1 MYGTVDKQ
9 VEIYKVPLKSD
20 AIDDFEMELQCIN
33 TEKPVL
39 TYLPNPRIPE
49 LKLKNSRIRRL
60 VFSDEAATAE
70 KLPIHGI
77 LELVP
82 EVPMGKVIHYNPHQP
97 VIPDQ
102 AESTK
107 MRIVAKPRHPGG
119 PYILGATFQKHVN
132 QYAEKYPATTDEM
145 LKNTYADDV
154 QSGGRQKEELLTFKE
169 EAIKIMAE
177 GGFQLQKWHINIPK
191 VEAPLSASGNALAST
206 VSPAYGKILEVPWS
220 KTENRLK
227 VGFMKQMKE
236 ANDNK
241 LTKRKMLSTI
251 NGIFDLLRISA
262 PVIVTGK
269 VLYSQVCLRKLRWD
283 EE

>member
-1 MYGTVDKQ
+1 M
-9 VEIYKVPLKSD
+9 
-20 AIDDFEMELQCIN
+20 
-33 TEKPVL
+33 
-39 TYLPNPRIPE
+39 
-49 LKLKNSRIRRL
+49 
-60 VFSDEAATAE
+60 
-70 KLPIHGI
+70 
-77 LELVP
+77 
-82 EVPMGKVIHYNPHQP
+82 
-97 VIPDQ
+97 
-102 AESTK
+102 
-107 MRIVAKPRHPGG
+107 
-119 PYILGATFQKHVN
+119 N
-132 QYAEKYPATTDEM
+132 QYAEKYPVTTDEM
-145 LKNTYADDV
+145 LKNTYADDL

-206 VSPAYGKILEVPWS
+206 VSPAYGKILGVTWN